1 MTELASHPAQRQL
14 DASNA
19 MPTDAAVESV
29 GLTKRYG
36 DKLAVDHLTLR
47 VDRGE
52 IFGLLGP
59 NGAGKTTTI
68 LMLLGLT
75 EPSSGYARVEGLDP
89 TRHALAI
96 KQRVGYL
103 PDDVGFYDELTGRQ
117 NLLYTAQLNR
127 LTDTHANARVNE
139 LLQQVGLADVADR
152 KARSYSR
159 GMRQRLGLADA
170 LIKRPTVLILDEPT
184 VNIDPEGVR
193 ETLSLIARLRNE
205 HGVTVLLSSHLLH
218 QVEQICDRIGI
229 FVDGRLVAVGT
240 VDTLARQIE
249 DRWTFTVDANDPD
262 GRVPDALSRV
272 GGVRSVNR
280 GPDGWR
286 IVADRD
292 LRPALVAAVGATGAT
307 LTHLSRDRADLDAI
321 YHRYFTGA
329 HPDDSTPRN

>member
-1 MTELASHPAQRQL
+1 MTELASPPTQLHL
-14 DASNA
+14 DATVT
-19 MPTDAAVESV
+19 PTDVAVEAV

-36 DKLAVDHLTLR
+36 EKVAVDHLNLR
-47 VDRGE
+47 VERGE

-75 EPSSGYARVEGLDP
+75 EPSSGHARVEGLDP
-89 TRHALAI
+89 TRQALAI

-117 NLLYTAQLNR
+117 NLLYTARLNR
-127 LTDTHANARVNE
+127 LPDTHAQARVDE
-139 LLQQVGLADVADR
+139 LMRQVGLADVADR

-159 GMRQRLGLADA
+159 GMRQRLGIADA
-170 LIKRPTVLILDEPT
+170 LVKRPSVLILDEPT

-193 ETLSLIARLRNE
+193 ETLALIAQLRDE
-205 HGVTVLLSSHLLH
+205 HGVTVVLSSHLLH

-229 FVDGRLVAVGT
+229 FVDGSLVAVGT
-240 VDTLARQIE
+240 VDTLAQNLE
-249 DRWTFTVDANDPD
+249 DRWTFTVDAHDPT
-262 GRVPDALSRV
+262 GRVPEALHRLP
-272 GGVRSVNR
+272 GVHSVNR

-286 IVADRD
+286 IVADHD
-292 LRPALVAAVGATGAT
+292 VRPALVAAVAAAGAI
-307 LTHLSRDRADLDAI
+307 LTHLSRARADLDAI

-329 HPDDSTPRN
+329 HSHDRLARD